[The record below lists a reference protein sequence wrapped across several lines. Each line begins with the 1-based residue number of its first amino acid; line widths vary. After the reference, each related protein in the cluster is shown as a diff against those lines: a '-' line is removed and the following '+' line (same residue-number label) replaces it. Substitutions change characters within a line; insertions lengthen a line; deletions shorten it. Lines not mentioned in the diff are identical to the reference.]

1 VATENWQVLL
11 KDHHP
16 GYISWEQY
24 LENQRIL
31 KSNRTKSHDVS
42 SGAAKKGSA
51 LRRALNMIRKNGG
64 WNWPWSGSATRPSTL
79 NANTKR

>member
-1 VATENWQVLL
+1 MEDWQLLL

-31 KSNRTKSHDVS
+31 TSNRTKSHAVS
-42 SGAAKKGSA
+42 CGAAKKRQRFA
-51 LRRALNMIRKNGG
+51 NRIAAMRAMR
-64 WNWPWSGSATRPSTL
+64 A
-79 NANTKR
+79 